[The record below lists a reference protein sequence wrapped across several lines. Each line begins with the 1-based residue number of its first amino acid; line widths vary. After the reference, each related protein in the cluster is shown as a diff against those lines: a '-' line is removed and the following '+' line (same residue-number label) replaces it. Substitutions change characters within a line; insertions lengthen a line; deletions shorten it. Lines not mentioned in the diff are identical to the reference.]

1 MKGFSSWL
9 SGGAH
14 PAGKGVVTKWS
25 VRVLSSTLFAIGIAN
40 SALAL
45 GAKTVHIDETSVA
58 AGSNGDKQITI
69 RIHNYAQ
76 VESGDLVKAE
86 QIADDILQKAGVE
99 AVWIEC
105 LAGHTPTKEPACQ
118 TPMGPPDLMLNLLPR
133 SMSDRYHLRLDA
145 FGFALEGE
153 DGRFGFYAAIF
164 CDLVKDAAA
173 QRQLTRSVLLGT
185 VIAHELGHLL
195 LSTNSHS
202 ALGLMRANWCGKELL
217 AVEHGAA
224 HFSSPESK
232 RIQQAVMAR
241 WRSAAGS
248 VQAQTQI
255 IREP

>member
-1 MKGFSSWL
+1 MKKQLAGSL
-9 SGGAH
+9 VLGLILVTRTCGA
-14 PAGKGVVTKWS
+14 P
-25 VRVLSSTLFAIGIAN
+25 
-40 SALAL
+40 
-45 GAKTVHIDETSVA
+45 ETSVA
-58 AGSNGDKQITI
+58 AGRSGDKQITI

-86 QIADDILQKAGVE
+86 RIADDILQKAGVE

-105 LAGHTPTKEPACQ
+105 LAGQTPTGEPACQ
-118 TPMGPPDLMLNLLPR
+118 TPMGPTDLMLNLLPR
-133 SMSDRYHLRLDA
+133 SMSDRYRLRLDA

-153 DGRFGFYAAIF
+153 DRRFGFYAVIF

-202 ALGLMRANWCGKELL
+202 ALGVMRAHWSGKELL
-217 AVEHGAA
+217 AVEHSAT
-224 HFSSPESK
+224 HFSAPESK

-241 WRSAAGS
+241 WRSASGS
-248 VQAQTQI
+248 TQAQTPI
-255 IREP
+255 MREQ

>member
-1 MKGFSSWL
+1 MKKQLAGSL
-9 SGGAH
+9 VLGLILVTRTCGA
-14 PAGKGVVTKWS
+14 P
-25 VRVLSSTLFAIGIAN
+25 
-40 SALAL
+40 
-45 GAKTVHIDETSVA
+45 ETSVA
-58 AGSNGDKQITI
+58 AGRSGDKQITV

-86 QIADDILQKAGVE
+86 RIADDILQKPGVE
-99 AVWIEC
+99 TVWIEC
-105 LAGHTPTKEPACQ
+105 LDGQTPTGELACQ
-118 TPMGPPDLMLNLLPR
+118 TPMGPTDLMLNLLPR

-153 DGRFGFYAAIF
+153 NGRFGFYAAIF

-173 QRQLTRSVLLGT
+173 QRQLTRWVLLGT

-202 ALGLMRANWCGKELL
+202 AFGVMRAHWSGKELL
-217 AVEHGAA
+217 AVEHSAT

-248 VQAQTQI
+248 IQAQTPI
-255 IREP
+255 MREQ